1 MKNSLILVGTQW
13 GDEGKGKI
21 VDYFS
26 EKFSAVCRFQGGH
39 NAGHTIYNDEK
50 KFVLHLIPSGI
61 FYDHVSCF
69 IGQGV
74 ILSLDSLLEEIET
87 IESKGINLDGKL
99 RISRYCSL
107 LLPIHAKID
116 QLREDKKNK
125 IGTTRRGIGPAY
137 EDKTARRSIKAFDLE
152 DDSLLEDKLK
162 NLLDYY
168 NFQIENI
175 HKAEKFHYQEVFDNL
190 KETYSKTSKFFGEV
204 TDSLEEIYEKGKHI
218 LYEGAQGTLLDV
230 DYGTYPYVTSS
241 NTLATSVGVGSGFPK
256 SIYADVLGVV
266 KAYTTRV
273 GEGPFPTELHDEYG
287 EKIAE
292 IGNVF
297 GATTGRPRRCGWL
310 DLVALKYSAKLN
322 NLTSLCV
329 TKLDVLDSFSEIKV
343 CDEYEIDNEI
353 VQYKS
358 RQLHKVE
365 PKYKTFK
372 GWEQSLGEC
381 QNYSELPKETREFL
395 EFIEDYTKVK
405 ISLIS
410 NGPQRNDLIHR

>member
-107 LLPIHAKID
+107 LLPVHAKID
-116 QLREDKKNK
+116 QLREDNKNK

-175 HKAEKFHYQEVFDNL
+175 HKAEKFSYQEVFDNL
-190 KETYSKTSKFFGEV
+190 KETYSKTSKFFGDV
-204 TDSLEEIYEKGKHI
+204 TDSLEEIYEKGNHI

-256 SIYADVLGVV
+256 SIYADVLGIV

-287 EKIAE
+287 EKIAK
-292 IGNVF
+292 IGNEF

-322 NLTSLCV
+322 NLTNLCV

-410 NGPQRNDLIHR
+410 YGPQRNDLIHR

>member
-1 MKNSLILVGTQW
+1 MENSLILVGTQW

-39 NAGHTIYNDEK
+39 NAGHTIYNDKK

-74 ILSLDSLLEEIET
+74 ILSLDSLLEEVET

-107 LLPIHAKID
+107 LLPVHAKID
-116 QLREDKKNK
+116 QLREDNKNK

-175 HKAEKFHYQEVFDNL
+175 HKAEKFNYQEVFDNL
-190 KETYSKTSKFFGEV
+190 KETYSKTSKFFGDV
-204 TDSLEEIYEKGKHI
+204 TDSLEKIYEKGNHI

-256 SIYADVLGVV
+256 SIYADVLGIV

-287 EKIAE
+287 EKIAN
-292 IGNVF
+292 IGNEF

-358 RQLHKVE
+358 RQLHKVK
-365 PKYKTFK
+365 PKYKIFK
-372 GWEQSLGEC
+372 GWEQSLNQC
-381 QNYSELPKETREFL
+381 QNYSELPKEAREFL

>member
-1 MKNSLILVGTQW
+1 MKKSLILVGTQW

-21 VDYFS
+21 VDFYS
-26 EKFSAVCRFQGGH
+26 KKFDAVCRFQGGH
-39 NAGHTIYNDEK
+39 NAGHTIYKEEE

-74 ILSLDSLLEEIET
+74 ILSIDSLLEEIEQL
-87 IESKGINLDGKL
+87 EQKGINLEGKL

-107 LLPIHAKID
+107 LLPLHAKID
-116 QLREDKKNK
+116 QLREDNKNS

-152 DDSLLEDKLK
+152 DNDLLETKLK
-162 NLLDYY
+162 SLVEYY
-168 NFQIENI
+168 NYQIQNIHGSEPFAFEDVYNELMQSYKKASKYFGDVTDTLENI
-175 HKAEKFHYQEVFDNL
+175 
-190 KETYSKTSKFFGEV
+190 
-204 TDSLEEIYEKGKHI
+204 YEQGGNI

-241 NTLATSVGVGSGFPK
+241 NTLATSVGIGSGFPK
-256 SIYADVLGVV
+256 SIYSNVLGVA

-273 GEGPFPTELHDEYG
+273 GAGPFPTELFCEEG
-287 EKIAE
+287 QKIAE
-292 IGNVF
+292 LGHEF

-322 NLTSLCV
+322 NLTELCI
-329 TKLDVLDSFSEIKV
+329 TKLDVLDAFDEIKACIGYKV
-343 CDEYEIDNEI
+343 NGEETPF
-353 VQYKS
+353 KS
-358 RQLHKVE
+358 RLLHKAE
-365 PKYKTFK
+365 PIYKDFK
-372 GWEQSLGEC
+372 GWNCSLADCE
-381 QNYSELPKETREFL
+381 NYDSLPDKAKDFL
-395 EFIEDYTKVK
+395 NFIENFVGVK

-410 NGPQRNDLIHR
+410 NGPNREDLIHR

>member
-39 NAGHTIYNDEK
+39 NAGHTIYNDKK

-204 TDSLEEIYEKGKHI
+204 TDSLEEIYEKGNHI

-273 GEGPFPTELHDEYG
+273 GEGPFPTELHDKNG

-292 IGNVF
+292 IGNEF

-358 RQLHKVE
+358 RQLHKVK

>member
-116 QLREDKKNK
+116 QLREDNKNK

-190 KETYSKTSKFFGEV
+190 KETYSKTSKFFGDV
-204 TDSLEEIYEKGKHI
+204 TDSLEEIYEKGNHI

-273 GEGPFPTELHDEYG
+273 GEGPFPTELHDEHG

-292 IGNVF
+292 IGNEF

>member
-116 QLREDKKNK
+116 QLREDNKNK

-175 HKAEKFHYQEVFDNL
+175 HKAEKFSYQEVFDNL
-190 KETYSKTSKFFGEV
+190 KETYNKTSKFFGDV
-204 TDSLEEIYEKGKHI
+204 TDSLEEIYEKGNHI

-273 GEGPFPTELHDEYG
+273 GEGPFPTELHDKNG
-287 EKIAE
+287 DKIAK
-292 IGNVF
+292 IGNEF

-358 RQLHKVE
+358 RQLHKVK

-410 NGPQRNDLIHR
+410 YGPQRNDLIHR

>member
-190 KETYSKTSKFFGEV
+190 KETYSKTSKFFGDV
-204 TDSLEEIYEKGKHI
+204 TDSLEEIYEKGNHI

-273 GEGPFPTELHDEYG
+273 GEGPFPTELHDENG
-287 EKIAE
+287 EKIAK
-292 IGNVF
+292 IGNEF

-322 NLTSLCV
+322 NLSSLCV

-358 RQLHKVE
+358 RQLHKVK

-372 GWEQSLGEC
+372 GWEQSLGQC

>member
-273 GEGPFPTELHDEYG
+273 GEGPFPTELHDEHG

-292 IGNVF
+292 IGNEF

-358 RQLHKVE
+358 RQLHKVK

-372 GWEQSLGEC
+372 GWEQSLGQC

>member
-190 KETYSKTSKFFGEV
+190 KETYSKTSKFFGDV
-204 TDSLEEIYEKGKHI
+204 TDSLEEIYEKGNHI

-230 DYGTYPYVTSS
+230 DYGTYSYVTSS

-292 IGNVF
+292 IGNEF

-358 RQLHKVE
+358 RQLHKVK

-372 GWEQSLGEC
+372 GWEQSLGQC
-381 QNYSELPKETREFL
+381 QNYSELPKETREFI

>member
-175 HKAEKFHYQEVFDNL
+175 HKAEKFSYQEVFDNL
-190 KETYSKTSKFFGEV
+190 KETYNKTSKFFGDV
-204 TDSLEEIYEKGKHI
+204 TDSLEEIYEKGNHI

-292 IGNVF
+292 IGNEF

-358 RQLHKVE
+358 RQLHKVK

-372 GWEQSLGEC
+372 GWEQSLGQC

>member
-292 IGNVF
+292 IGNEF

-358 RQLHKVE
+358 RQLHKVK

>member
-1 MKNSLILVGTQW
+1 MKKSLILVGTQW

-21 VDYFS
+21 VDFYS
-26 EKFSAVCRFQGGH
+26 KKFDAVCRFQGGH
-39 NAGHTIYNDEK
+39 NAGHTIYKEEK

-74 ILSLDSLLEEIET
+74 ILSIDSLLEEIEQL
-87 IESKGINLDGKL
+87 EQKGINLEGKL

-107 LLPIHAKID
+107 LLPLHAKID
-116 QLREDKKNK
+116 QLREDNKNS

-152 DDSLLEDKLK
+152 DNDLLETKLK
-162 NLLDYY
+162 SLVEYY
-168 NFQIENI
+168 NYQIQNIHGSEPFAFEDVYNELMQSYIKASKYFGDVTDTLENI
-175 HKAEKFHYQEVFDNL
+175 
-190 KETYSKTSKFFGEV
+190 
-204 TDSLEEIYEKGKHI
+204 YEQGGNI

-241 NTLATSVGVGSGFPK
+241 NTLATSVGIGSGFPK
-256 SIYADVLGVV
+256 SIYSNVLGVA

-273 GEGPFPTELHDEYG
+273 GAGPFPTELFCEEG
-287 EKIAE
+287 QKIAE
-292 IGNVF
+292 LGHEF

-322 NLTSLCV
+322 NLTELCI
-329 TKLDVLDSFSEIKV
+329 TKLDVLDTFSEIKV
-343 CDEYEIDNEI
+343 CIGYKVNGEDTPF
-353 VQYKS
+353 KS
-358 RQLHKVE
+358 RLLHKAE
-365 PKYKTFK
+365 PIYKAFK
-372 GWEQSLGEC
+372 GWNCSLANCE
-381 QNYSELPKETREFL
+381 NYDSLPDKAKEFIC
-395 EFIEDYTKVK
+395 FIEDYVGVK

-410 NGPQRNDLIHR
+410 NGPNREDLIHR

>member
-273 GEGPFPTELHDEYG
+273 GEGPFPTELHDEHG
-287 EKIAE
+287 EKIAV
-292 IGNVF
+292 IGNEF

-358 RQLHKVE
+358 RQLHKVK

-372 GWEQSLGEC
+372 GWEQSLGQC

>member
-1 MKNSLILVGTQW
+1 MKKSLILVGTQW

-21 VDYFS
+21 VGFYS
-26 EKFSAVCRFQGGH
+26 KKFDAVCRFQGGH
-39 NAGHTIYNDEK
+39 NAGHTIYKEEE

-74 ILSLDSLLEEIET
+74 ILSIDSLLEEIEQL
-87 IESKGINLDGKL
+87 EQKGINLEGKL

-107 LLPIHAKID
+107 LLPLHAKID
-116 QLREDKKNK
+116 QLREDNKNS

-152 DDSLLEDKLK
+152 DNDLLETKLK
-162 NLLDYY
+162 SLVEYY
-168 NFQIENI
+168 NYQIQNIHDSEPFLYEEVYKELMQSYQKAAKYFGDVTDTLENI
-175 HKAEKFHYQEVFDNL
+175 
-190 KETYSKTSKFFGEV
+190 
-204 TDSLEEIYEKGKHI
+204 YEQGGNI

-241 NTLATSVGVGSGFPK
+241 NTLATSVGIGSGFPK
-256 SIYADVLGVV
+256 SIYSDVLGVA

-273 GEGPFPTELHDEYG
+273 GAGPFPTELFCDVG
-287 EKIAE
+287 QKIAE
-292 IGNVF
+292 LGHEF

-322 NLTSLCV
+322 NLTELCI
-329 TKLDVLDSFSEIKV
+329 TKLDVLDAFDEIKACIGYKV
-343 CDEYEIDNEI
+343 NGEETPF
-353 VQYKS
+353 KS
-358 RQLHKVE
+358 RLLHKAE
-365 PKYKTFK
+365 PIYKDFK
-372 GWEQSLGEC
+372 GWNCSLADCE
-381 QNYSELPKETREFL
+381 NYDSLPDKAKDFL
-395 EFIEDYTKVK
+395 NFIENFVGVK

-410 NGPQRNDLIHR
+410 NGPNREDLIHR

>member
-1 MKNSLILVGTQW
+1 MKKSLILVGTQW

-21 VDYFS
+21 VDFYS
-26 EKFSAVCRFQGGH
+26 KKFDAVCRFQGGH
-39 NAGHTIYNDEK
+39 NAGHTIYKEEE

-74 ILSLDSLLEEIET
+74 ILSIDSLLEEIEQL
-87 IESKGINLDGKL
+87 EQKGINLEGKL

-107 LLPIHAKID
+107 LLPLHAKID
-116 QLREDKKNK
+116 QLREDNKNS

-152 DDSLLEDKLK
+152 DNDLLETKLK
-162 NLLDYY
+162 SLVEYFNYQIQNIHDSEPFVYEEVY
-168 NFQIENI
+168 NELMQSYKKAAKYFGDVTDTLENI
-175 HKAEKFHYQEVFDNL
+175 
-190 KETYSKTSKFFGEV
+190 
-204 TDSLEEIYEKGKHI
+204 YEQGGNI

-241 NTLATSVGVGSGFPK
+241 NTLATSVGIGSGFPK
-256 SIYADVLGVV
+256 SIYSDVLGVA

-273 GEGPFPTELHDEYG
+273 GAGPFPTELFCDVG
-287 EKIAE
+287 QKIAE
-292 IGNVF
+292 LGHEF

-322 NLTSLCV
+322 NLTELCI
-329 TKLDVLDSFSEIKV
+329 TKLDVLDAFDEIKACIGYNV
-343 CDEYEIDNEI
+343 NGEKTPF
-353 VQYKS
+353 KS
-358 RQLHKVE
+358 RLLHKAD
-365 PKYKTFK
+365 PIYKDFK
-372 GWEQSLGEC
+372 GWNCSLADCE
-381 QNYSELPKETREFL
+381 NYDSLPDKAKDFL
-395 EFIEDYTKVK
+395 NFIENFVGVK

-410 NGPQRNDLIHR
+410 NGPNREDLIHR

>member
-61 FYDHVSCF
+61 FYDHLSCF

-175 HKAEKFHYQEVFDNL
+175 YKAEKFHYQEVLDNL
-190 KETYSKTSKFFGEV
+190 KETYSKTSKFFGDV
-204 TDSLEEIYEKGKHI
+204 TDSLEEIYEKGNHI

-292 IGNVF
+292 IGNEF

-358 RQLHKVE
+358 RQLHKVK

-372 GWEQSLGEC
+372 GWEQSLGQC

>member
-1 MKNSLILVGTQW
+1 MENSLILVGTQW

-190 KETYSKTSKFFGEV
+190 KETYSKTSKFFGDV
-204 TDSLEEIYEKGKHI
+204 TDSLEEIYEKGNHI

-292 IGNVF
+292 IGNEF

-358 RQLHKVE
+358 RQLHKVK

-372 GWEQSLGEC
+372 GWEQSLGQC

>member
-175 HKAEKFHYQEVFDNL
+175 HNAEKFSYQEVFDNL
-190 KETYSKTSKFFGEV
+190 KETYNKTSKFFGDV
-204 TDSLEEIYEKGKHI
+204 TDSLEEIYEKGNHI

-292 IGNVF
+292 IGNEF

-358 RQLHKVE
+358 RQLHKVK

-372 GWEQSLGEC
+372 GWEQSLGQC

>member
-1 MKNSLILVGTQW
+1 MKKSLILVGTQW

-21 VDYFS
+21 VDFYS
-26 EKFSAVCRFQGGH
+26 KKFDAVCRFQGGH
-39 NAGHTIYNDEK
+39 NAGHTIYKEEE

-74 ILSLDSLLEEIET
+74 ILSIDSLLEEIEQL
-87 IESKGINLDGKL
+87 EQKGINLEGKL

-107 LLPIHAKID
+107 LLPLHAKID
-116 QLREDKKNK
+116 QLREDNKNS

-152 DDSLLEDKLK
+152 ETKLK
-162 NLLDYY
+162 SLVEYY
-168 NFQIENI
+168 NYQIQNIHDSEPFVYEEVYNELMQSYKKAAKYFGDVTDTLENI
-175 HKAEKFHYQEVFDNL
+175 YDQGGN
-190 KETYSKTSKFFGEV
+190 
-204 TDSLEEIYEKGKHI
+204 I

-241 NTLATSVGVGSGFPK
+241 NTLATSVGIGSGFPK
-256 SIYADVLGVV
+256 SIYSDVLGVA

-273 GEGPFPTELHDEYG
+273 GAGPFPTELFCDVG
-287 EKIAE
+287 QKIAE
-292 IGNVF
+292 LGHEF

-322 NLTSLCV
+322 NLTELCI
-329 TKLDVLDSFSEIKV
+329 TKLDVLDAFDEIKACIGYKV
-343 CDEYEIDNEI
+343 NGEETPF
-353 VQYKS
+353 KS
-358 RQLHKVE
+358 RLLHKAK
-365 PKYKTFK
+365 PIYKDFK
-372 GWEQSLGEC
+372 GWNCSLADCE
-381 QNYSELPKETREFL
+381 NYDSLPDKAKDFL
-395 EFIEDYTKVK
+395 NFIENFVGVK

-410 NGPQRNDLIHR
+410 NGPNREDLIHR

>member
-1 MKNSLILVGTQW
+1 MENSLILVGTQW

-39 NAGHTIYNDEK
+39 NAGHTIYNDKK

-74 ILSLDSLLEEIET
+74 ILSLDSLLEEVET

-107 LLPIHAKID
+107 LLPVHAKID
-116 QLREDKKNK
+116 QLREDNKNK

-175 HKAEKFHYQEVFDNL
+175 HKAEKFNYQEVFDNL
-190 KETYSKTSKFFGEV
+190 KETYSKTSKFFGDV
-204 TDSLEEIYEKGKHI
+204 TDSLEEIYEKGNHI

-256 SIYADVLGVV
+256 SIYADVLGIV

-287 EKIAE
+287 EKIAK
-292 IGNVF
+292 IGNEF

-358 RQLHKVE
+358 RQLHKVK
-365 PKYKTFK
+365 PKYKIFK
-372 GWEQSLGEC
+372 GWEQSLSQC
-381 QNYSELPKETREFL
+381 QKYSELPKEAREFL

>member
-190 KETYSKTSKFFGEV
+190 KKTYSKTSKFFGDV
-204 TDSLEEIYEKGKHI
+204 TDSLEEIYEKGNHI

-273 GEGPFPTELHDEYG
+273 GEGPFPTELHDEHG

-292 IGNVF
+292 IGNEF

>member
-1 MKNSLILVGTQW
+1 MKKSLILVGTQW

-21 VDYFS
+21 VDFYS
-26 EKFSAVCRFQGGH
+26 KKFDAVCRFQGGH
-39 NAGHTIYNDEK
+39 NAGHTIYKEEE

-74 ILSLDSLLEEIET
+74 ILSIDSLLEEIEQL
-87 IESKGINLDGKL
+87 EQKGINLEGKL

-107 LLPIHAKID
+107 LLPLHAKID
-116 QLREDKKNK
+116 QLREDNKNS

-152 DDSLLEDKLK
+152 DNDLLETKLK
-162 NLLDYY
+162 SLVEYY
-168 NFQIENI
+168 NYQIQNIHDSEPFLYEDVYKELMQSYQKAAKYFGDVTDTLENI
-175 HKAEKFHYQEVFDNL
+175 
-190 KETYSKTSKFFGEV
+190 
-204 TDSLEEIYEKGKHI
+204 YEQGGNI

-241 NTLATSVGVGSGFPK
+241 NTLATSVGIGSGFPK
-256 SIYADVLGVV
+256 SIYSDVLGVA

-273 GEGPFPTELHDEYG
+273 GAGPFPTELFCDVG
-287 EKIAE
+287 QKIAE
-292 IGNVF
+292 LGHEF

-322 NLTSLCV
+322 NLTELCI
-329 TKLDVLDSFSEIKV
+329 TKLDVLDAFDEIKACIGYKV
-343 CDEYEIDNEI
+343 NGEKTPF
-353 VQYKS
+353 KS
-358 RQLHKVE
+358 RLLHKAE
-365 PKYKTFK
+365 PIYKDFK
-372 GWEQSLGEC
+372 GWNCSLADCE
-381 QNYSELPKETREFL
+381 NYDSLPDKAKDFL
-395 EFIEDYTKVK
+395 NFIENFVGVK

-410 NGPQRNDLIHR
+410 NGPNREDLIHR

>member
-116 QLREDKKNK
+116 QLREDNKNK

-175 HKAEKFHYQEVFDNL
+175 HKAEKFSYQEVFDNL
-190 KETYSKTSKFFGEV
+190 KETYNKTSKFFGDV
-204 TDSLEEIYEKGKHI
+204 TDSLEEIYEKGNHI

-273 GEGPFPTELHDEYG
+273 GEGPFPTELHDKNG
-287 EKIAE
+287 DKIAK
-292 IGNVF
+292 IGNEF

-343 CDEYEIDNEI
+343 CDEYEIDNET

-358 RQLHKVE
+358 RQLHKVK

>member
-1 MKNSLILVGTQW
+1 MKKSLILVGTQW

-21 VDYFS
+21 VDFYS
-26 EKFSAVCRFQGGH
+26 KKFDAVCRFQGGH
-39 NAGHTIYNDEK
+39 NAGHTIYKEEE

-74 ILSLDSLLEEIET
+74 ILSIDSLLEEIEQL
-87 IESKGINLDGKL
+87 EQKGINLEGKL

-107 LLPIHAKID
+107 LLPLHAKID
-116 QLREDKKNK
+116 QLREDNKNS

-152 DDSLLEDKLK
+152 DNDLLETKLK
-162 NLLDYY
+162 SLVEYY
-168 NFQIENI
+168 NYQIQNIHDSEPFVYEEVYNELMQSYKKAAKYFGDVTDTLENI
-175 HKAEKFHYQEVFDNL
+175 YDQGGN
-190 KETYSKTSKFFGEV
+190 
-204 TDSLEEIYEKGKHI
+204 I

-241 NTLATSVGVGSGFPK
+241 NTLATSVGIGSGFPK
-256 SIYADVLGVV
+256 SIYSDVLGVA

-273 GEGPFPTELHDEYG
+273 GAGPFPTELFCDVG
-287 EKIAE
+287 QKIAE
-292 IGNVF
+292 LGHEF

-322 NLTSLCV
+322 NLTELCI
-329 TKLDVLDSFSEIKV
+329 TKLDVLDAFDEIKACIGYKV
-343 CDEYEIDNEI
+343 NGEETPF
-353 VQYKS
+353 KS
-358 RQLHKVE
+358 RLLHKAE
-365 PKYKTFK
+365 PIYKDFK
-372 GWEQSLGEC
+372 GWNCSMADCENYDSL
-381 QNYSELPKETREFL
+381 PDKAKDFL
-395 EFIEDYTKVK
+395 NFIENFVGVK

-410 NGPQRNDLIHR
+410 NGPNREDLIHR

>member
-107 LLPIHAKID
+107 LLPIHARID
-116 QLREDKKNK
+116 QLREDNKNK

-175 HKAEKFHYQEVFDNL
+175 HKAEKFSYQEVFDNL
-190 KETYSKTSKFFGEV
+190 KETYNKTSKFFGDV
-204 TDSLEEIYEKGKHI
+204 TDSLEEIYEKGNHI

-230 DYGTYPYVTSS
+230 DYGTYPFVTSS

-273 GEGPFPTELHDEYG
+273 GEGPFPTELHDENG
-287 EKIAE
+287 EKIAK
-292 IGNVF
+292 IGNEF

-322 NLTSLCV
+322 NLSSLCV

-405 ISLIS
+405 ISLVS

>member
-273 GEGPFPTELHDEYG
+273 GEGPFPTELHDEHG

-292 IGNVF
+292 IGNEF

>member
-107 LLPIHAKID
+107 LLPIHARID
-116 QLREDKKNK
+116 QLREDNKNK

-190 KETYSKTSKFFGEV
+190 KETYSKTSKFFGDV
-204 TDSLEEIYEKGKHI
+204 TDSLEEIYEKGNHI

-273 GEGPFPTELHDEYG
+273 GEGPFPTELHDEHG

-292 IGNVF
+292 IGNEF

-372 GWEQSLGEC
+372 GWEQSLGQC

>member
-1 MKNSLILVGTQW
+1 MENSLILVGTQW

-21 VDYFS
+21 VDYYS

-39 NAGHTIYNDEK
+39 NAGHTIYNDKK

-61 FYDHVSCF
+61 FYNHVSCF

-107 LLPIHAKID
+107 LLPVHAKID
-116 QLREDKKNK
+116 QLREDNKNK

-175 HKAEKFHYQEVFDNL
+175 HKAEKFNYQEVFENL
-190 KETYSKTSKFFGEV
+190 KETYSKTSKFFGDV
-204 TDSLEEIYEKGKHI
+204 TDSLEEIYEKGNHI

-256 SIYADVLGVV
+256 SIYANVLGVV

-287 EKIAE
+287 EKIAK
-292 IGNVF
+292 IGNEF

-358 RQLHKVE
+358 RQLHKVK

-372 GWEQSLGEC
+372 GWEQSLGQC

-410 NGPQRNDLIHR
+410 NGPHRNDLIHR

>member
-116 QLREDKKNK
+116 QLREDNKNK

-190 KETYSKTSKFFGEV
+190 KETYSKTSKFFGDV
-204 TDSLEEIYEKGKHI
+204 TDSLEEIYEKGNHI

-273 GEGPFPTELHDEYG
+273 GEGPFPTELHDEHG

-292 IGNVF
+292 IGNEF

-358 RQLHKVE
+358 RQLHKVK

>member
-190 KETYSKTSKFFGEV
+190 KETYSKTSKFFGDV
-204 TDSLEEIYEKGKHI
+204 TDSLEEIYEKGNHI

-292 IGNVF
+292 IGNEF

-329 TKLDVLDSFSEIKV
+329 TKLDVLDSFSEIKI

-358 RQLHKVE
+358 RQLHKVK

-372 GWEQSLGEC
+372 GWEQSLGQC

>member
-61 FYDHVSCF
+61 FYDHVFCF

-190 KETYSKTSKFFGEV
+190 KETYNKTSKFLGDV
-204 TDSLEEIYEKGKHI
+204 TDSLEEIYEKGNHI

-292 IGNVF
+292 IGNEF

-358 RQLHKVE
+358 RQLHKVK

-372 GWEQSLGEC
+372 GWEQSLGQC

>member
-1 MKNSLILVGTQW
+1 MENSLILVGTQW

-39 NAGHTIYNDEK
+39 NAGHTIYNDKK

-74 ILSLDSLLEEIET
+74 ILSLDSLLEEVET

-107 LLPIHAKID
+107 LLPVHAKID

-175 HKAEKFHYQEVFDNL
+175 HKAEKFNYQEVFDNL
-190 KETYSKTSKFFGEV
+190 KETYSKTSKFFGDV
-204 TDSLEEIYEKGKHI
+204 TDSLEEIYEKGNHI

-256 SIYADVLGVV
+256 SIYADVLGIV

-287 EKIAE
+287 EKIAK
-292 IGNVF
+292 IGNEF

-358 RQLHKVE
+358 RQLHKVK
-365 PKYKTFK
+365 PKYKIFK
-372 GWEQSLGEC
+372 GWEQSLSQC
-381 QNYSELPKETREFL
+381 QNYSELPKEAREFL